1 MSEMIE
7 VKLAKVVNI
16 RQEIFGKLDGFNIKT
31 RLTRHSALE
40 QLKLNQR
47 VQYVLLVDSSPVPA
61 DRLIEAGMIKPCK
74 RKTRK
79 GIKGR
84 WYIVPKDQA
93 FISLVPAPPS
103 HKANLTWPPTQK
115 CRLNSPRR
123 FARASIIPGRPGY
136 MHCLMPA
143 LSRTPTASPGWS
155 CFIEQAVCR
164 TAISLEYCS
173 TDKRF
178 CGDLSSPATSTRP
191 ALRMSRPAIRDCIW
205 PAPDKF
211 RPPTSKCC
219 WRRAPTP

>member
-1 MSEMIE
+1 MSE

-16 RQEIFGKLDGFNIKT
+16 RQEIFGKLAGFNMKT

-103 HKANLTWPPTQK
+103 HKSEPDMASYAKMQAKLTK
-115 CRLNSPRR
+115 AIR
-123 FARASIIPGRPGY
+123 
-136 MHCLMPA
+136 
-143 LSRTPTASPGWS
+143 SR
-155 CFIEQAVCR
+155 
-164 TAISLEYCS
+164 
-173 TDKRF
+173 KHN
-178 CGDLSSPATSTRP
+178 TRP
-191 ALRMSRPAIRDCIW
+191 ARIYALLDAGIEPDADGIARLVVFYRASGLQDCHKSRILQHRQAILR
-205 PAPDKF
+205 
-211 RPPTSKCC
+211 
-219 WRRAPTP
+219 